1 MSAVFSGFIHEGVG
15 GCLDECAWTLVSRG
29 REECWLTQWWGDRYV
44 QTDMGNG
51 TAKLFGME
59 KAFQELD
66 PTVEGMVK
74 VVSVFLSGAEGLAKK
89 WIRSMAQ

>member
-1 MSAVFSGFIHEGVG
+1 
-15 GCLDECAWTLVSRG
+15 
-29 REECWLTQWWGDRYV
+29 
-44 QTDMGNG
+44 MGNG

-74 VVSVFLSGAEGLAKK
+74 VVSIFFVRAE
-89 WIRSMAQ
+89 